1 MNKGSTTKGILMK
14 INLIFKIVVIVFSV
28 FLNTSD
34 VFAREVEYRG
44 EEIIIYITHG
54 TLTQVTF
61 PSTTRCRYGS
71 HKGPVVYECQ
81 GNSILLFVQPELTI
95 EGKLEYIRLK
105 NGKIY
110 KLKIIRADNNH
121 ATDDIVNIL
130 DRSIDADVKEKDTRP
145 NK

>member
-1 MNKGSTTKGILMK
+1 MNKGSSAKGIFMK
-14 INLIFKIVVIVFSV
+14 INLIFKLVVLVFSV

-54 TLTQVTF
+54 TLTHVTF
-61 PSTTRCRYGS
+61 PSATRCRYGS

-81 GNSILLFVQPELTI
+81 GNSILLFVQPELSI

-110 KLKIIRADNNH
+110 KLKIIRADNSH
-121 ATDDIVNIL
+121 PTDDIVNIL
-130 DRSIDADVKEKDTRP
+130 DRSTDTEAKEEDSRP